1 MVPKD
6 ISPGHRLFTLFSIA
20 VAVLIVLVIV
30 GGFFLVRALIDNWM
44 LKNDAKEHAYAAGSA
59 RARSDFARGR
69 RQILELY
76 LFSTSG
82 DDYSGRVPDD
92 GVDEPTGRREG
103 VYEVRRF
110 MVNKSFPA
118 VHRDVQASYVEGYN
132 KAMRGQRE
140 SPGWNDTN
148 GARVAKP
155 SRAAPRTNVEA
166 KPTSP

>member
-1 MVPKD
+1 MVVRE
-6 ISPGHRLFTLFSIA
+6 ISPGHRIFTIFSI
-20 VAVLIVLVIV
+20 VVSVLILVVAV

-44 LKNDAKEHAYAAGSA
+44 LKYDANAHAYAAGTA

-92 GVDEPTGRREG
+92 GADEPAGRREG
-103 VYEVRRF
+103 AYEVRRF

-118 VHRDVQASYVEGYN
+118 VHREVQASYVEGYN
-132 KAMRGQRE
+132 KAMRAQRE

-148 GARVAKP
+148 GVRVAKP